1 MREYIAENEI
11 SQKHRLY
18 VQCIEIALVEAMNRL
33 SITSMS
39 AEILPR
45 LENTEL
51 WTYIDKTSV
60 IERAVVH
67 IRERKEAGEDE

>member
-1 MREYIAENEI
+1 MSKYIAKGEI

-33 SITSMS
+33 SITSIS

-67 IRERKEAGEDE
+67 IREKKDE

>member
-1 MREYIAENEI
+1 MREYIAKNEI

-18 VQCIEIALVEAMNRL
+18 VQCIEIALVEAMSRL

-45 LENTEL
+45 LENIEL

-60 IERAVVH
+60 IERAVVY
-67 IRERKEAGEDE
+67 IRERKEVGEDE

>member
-1 MREYIAENEI
+1 MSKYIAKNEI

-18 VQCIEIALVEAMNRL
+18 VQCIEIALVEAMSRL

-45 LENTEL
+45 LENIEL

-67 IRERKEAGEDE
+67 IRERKEVGEDE

>member
-1 MREYIAENEI
+1 MSKYIAKGEI
-11 SQKHRLY
+11 SKKHRLY

-33 SITSMS
+33 SITSIS

-45 LENTEL
+45 MKNTEL
-51 WTYIDKTSV
+51 WTCIDKTSV

-67 IRERKEAGEDE
+67 IREKKDE